1 MTAKEYLNR
10 IRFISAGLRVK
21 EQELQQLE
29 SDLYAIQSV
38 DTSRDRIDGGIPVSM
53 ADKVA
58 RIRDMQI
65 VINKEWDQLL
75 DMRKEARDQI
85 MQLEDGR
92 FRAVLT
98 ERYLNNKRWE
108 QIAVDMNYTYR
119 NIIKIHGKALQQ
131 FEIQFKEFLEIP
143 YLDVI

>member
-10 IRFISAGLRVK
+10 IRFISSELRIK
-21 EQELQQLE
+21 ELELQQLE
-29 SDLYAIQSV
+29 ADLYAIQSV
-38 DTSRDRIDGGIPVSM
+38 DTSKDRIDGGTPISL

-58 RIRDMQI
+58 RIRDMQLK
-65 VINKEWDQLL
+65 INNEWDQLL
-75 DMRKEARDQI
+75 TMRKQAREKI

-92 FRAVLT
+92 YRAVLT

-119 NIIKIHGKALQQ
+119 NVLTIHGKALKQ
-131 FEIQFKEFLEIP
+131 FEKQFKDFIEFH
-143 YLDVI
+143 YLDMI

>member
-1 MTAKEYLNR
+1 
-10 IRFISAGLRVK
+10 
-21 EQELQQLE
+21 
-29 SDLYAIQSV
+29 
-38 DTSRDRIDGGIPVSM
+38 
-53 ADKVA
+53 
-58 RIRDMQI
+58 
-65 VINKEWDQLL
+65 
-75 DMRKEARDQI
+75 

-119 NIIKIHGKALQQ
+119 NVIKIHGKALQQ

>member
-10 IRFISAGLRVK
+10 IRFISVGLRVK

-75 DMRKEARDQI
+75 DLRKEARERI
-85 MQLEDGR
+85 MQMEDGR

-119 NIIKIHGKALQQ
+119 SVIRIHGEALKQ
-131 FEIQFKEFLEIP
+131 FAVQFKDVLECP
-143 YLDVI
+143 YLDMI

>member
-1 MTAKEYLNR
+1 
-10 IRFISAGLRVK
+10 
-21 EQELQQLE
+21 
-29 SDLYAIQSV
+29 
-38 DTSRDRIDGGIPVSM
+38 M

-75 DMRKEARDQI
+75 DLRKEARERI

-119 NIIKIHGKALQQ
+119 NVIKIHGKALQQ

>member
-29 SDLYAIQSV
+29 SDLYAIRSV
-38 DTSRDRIDGGIPVSM
+38 DTSRERIDGGTPVSM

-75 DMRKEARDQI
+75 DLRKEARDQI

>member
-29 SDLYAIQSV
+29 SDLYAIRSV
-38 DTSRDRIDGGIPVSM
+38 DTSRERIDGGIPVSV

-75 DMRKEARDQI
+75 DLRKEARDQI

-108 QIAVDMNYTYR
+108 QIEVDMNYTYR

>member
-1 MTAKEYLNR
+1 MTAKEYFNR

-29 SDLYAIQSV
+29 SDLYAIRSV
-38 DTSRDRIDGGIPVSM
+38 DTSRERIDGGIPVSM

-75 DMRKEARDQI
+75 DLRKEARDQI

>member
-10 IRFISAGLRVK
+10 IRFISVGLRVK
-21 EQELQQLE
+21 KQELQQLE
-29 SDLYAIQSV
+29 SDLYTIHSV
-38 DTSRDRIDGGIPVSM
+38 DTSRERIDGGIPVSM

-75 DMRKEARDQI
+75 DLRKEARERI

-119 NIIKIHGKALQQ
+119 NVLYLHGKALQ
-131 FEIQFKEFLEIP
+131 EFGKTFHRFSHS
-143 YLDVI
+143 

>member
-29 SDLYAIQSV
+29 LDLYAIRSV
-38 DTSRDRIDGGIPVSM
+38 DTSRERIDGGIPVSM

-75 DMRKEARDQI
+75 DLRKEARDQI

>member
-1 MTAKEYLNR
+1 MNR

-29 SDLYAIQSV
+29 SDLYAIRSV
-38 DTSRDRIDGGIPVSM
+38 DTSRERIDGGIPVSM

-75 DMRKEARDQI
+75 DLRKEARDQI

>member
-29 SDLYAIQSV
+29 SDLYAIRSV
-38 DTSRDRIDGGIPVSM
+38 NTSRERIDGGIPVSM

-75 DMRKEARDQI
+75 DLRKEARDQI

>member
-29 SDLYAIQSV
+29 SDLYAIRSV
-38 DTSRDRIDGGIPVSM
+38 DTSRERIDGGIPVSV

-75 DMRKEARDQI
+75 DLRKEARDQI

>member
-29 SDLYAIQSV
+29 SDLYAIRSV
-38 DTSRDRIDGGIPVSM
+38 DTSRERIDGGIPVSM

-58 RIRDMQI
+58 RIRDLQI

-75 DMRKEARDQI
+75 DLRKEARDQI

-108 QIAVDMNYTYR
+108 QIAMDMNYTYR

>member
-29 SDLYAIQSV
+29 SDLYAMRSV
-38 DTSRDRIDGGIPVSM
+38 DTSRERIDGGIPVSM

-75 DMRKEARDQI
+75 DLRKEARDQI

>member
-21 EQELQQLE
+21 EQELQQLG
-29 SDLYAIQSV
+29 SDLYAIRSV
-38 DTSRDRIDGGIPVSM
+38 DTSRERIDGGIPVSV

-75 DMRKEARDQI
+75 DLRKEARDQI